1 MPNPNHPVK
10 DSQTKVDPIKS
21 IKDIKSI
28 KKLLKNNLRDYA
40 LFIIGVNTNLRA
52 SDLVNITVQ
61 QVQDLK
67 PGDDLVLTEQKT
79 GMERRITLNAV
90 CVAAIENLLGS
101 QIIEDDD
108 PVFKSRKVES
118 SVSNLFIG
126 W

>member
-1 MPNPNHPVK
+1 
-10 DSQTKVDPIKS
+10 
-21 IKDIKSI
+21 
-28 KKLLKNNLRDYA
+28 
-40 LFIIGVNTNLRA
+40 LRA

>member
-52 SDLVNITVQ
+52 SDLVGIHPYQPSRYDRGESPLPLFETTHGHQ
-61 QVQDLK
+61 CGFLK
-67 PGDDLVLTEQKT
+67 LLSK
-79 GMERRITLNAV
+79 RFLNFPHS
-90 CVAAIENLLGS
+90 LLA
-101 QIIEDDD
+101 
-108 PVFKSRKVES
+108 FES
-118 SVSNLFIG
+118 AQPPFAG
-126 W
+126 FEGA